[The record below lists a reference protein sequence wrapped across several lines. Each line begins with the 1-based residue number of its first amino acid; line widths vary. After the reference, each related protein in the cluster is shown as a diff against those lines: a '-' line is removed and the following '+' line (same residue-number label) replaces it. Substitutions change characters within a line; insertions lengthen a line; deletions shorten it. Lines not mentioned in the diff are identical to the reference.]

1 MNCGRAQQDLQLYID
16 GRLDQRKFSL
26 VEAHL
31 DTCVDC
37 RQALALYEVVQA
49 ALTEQR
55 AEREP
60 ANLTALIMSRIALS
74 EWRKAS
80 PAVQPFAWRWSDALL
95 ATLFGTVSTLL
106 FLLIHPALRTPF
118 LMMIDHSF
126 PVLAALV
133 QAEGPG
139 SIPWIAWI
147 IWITAGIGLTV
158 WLAGAEVRATWR
170 RSLTQ
175 RLQVARPE
183 FRQLW

>member
-16 GRLDQRKFSL
+16 GRLDQRRFSL

-31 DTCVDC
+31 DTCVSC
-37 RQALALYEVVQA
+37 QHALALYETLRA
-49 ALTEQR
+49 ALADQR
-55 AEREP
+55 MEKDP
-60 ANLTALIMSRIALS
+60 DDLTALIMARIALS
-74 EWRKAS
+74 ERHKTL
-80 PAVQPFAWRWSDALL
+80 PAVQPFGWRWSDALL
-95 ATLFGTVSTLL
+95 AALFGTVSTLL

-118 LMMIDHSF
+118 FMTIDHSF
-126 PVLAALV
+126 PMLATLV

-147 IWITAGIGLTV
+147 IWITAGVGLTI

>member
-16 GRLDQRKFSL
+16 GRLDQRRFSL

-31 DTCVDC
+31 DSCADC
-37 RQALALYEVVQA
+37 QHTLALYEIVEA
-49 ALTEQR
+49 ALADQR

-60 ANLTALIMSRIALS
+60 ANLTALIMTRIALS
-74 EWRKAS
+74 ERRKNS

-95 ATLFGTVSTLL
+95 ATVFGTASTLL

-118 LMMIDHSF
+118 FMTIDHSF
-126 PVLAALV
+126 PMLATLV

-147 IWITAGIGLTV
+147 IWITAGVGITI

-175 RLQVARPE
+175 RLQLARPE